1 MLAYTIPLEARTKKN
16 SMMIAGNGTRC
27 RVCGKPARQWIRQ
40 SKTHDAFA
48 AKAIW
53 YLRPIPAKPI
63 DFPVNVC
70 CTFYMATHRRVDL
83 LNLEACIHD
92 LLVDAKVLSD
102 DNCSIVSSTDG
113 SKVAFDKARPRVE
126 ISITALQ
133 DAGGE
138 R

>member
-1 MLAYTIPLEARTKKN
+1 MLDYTIPLEARTKKN

-27 RVCGKPARQWIRQ
+27 WVCGKPARQWIRQ
-40 SKTHDAFA
+40 SKAHDAFA

-53 YLRPIPAKPI
+53 FLRPTPAKPI
-63 DFPVNVC
+63 DFPVNVR
-70 CTFYMATHRRVDL
+70 CTFYMATHRMVDL

-92 LLVDAKVLSD
+92 LLVEAKVLAD
-102 DNCSIVSSTDG
+102 DNCNIVFSTDG

-133 DAGGE
+133 DAGDE

>member
-1 MLAYTIPLEARTKKN
+1 MLTYTIPLEARTKKN

-27 RVCGKPARQWIRQ
+27 WVCGKPARQWIRQ
-40 SKTHDAFA
+40 SKAHDAFA

-53 YLRPIPAKPI
+53 YLRPAPAKPI
-63 DFPVNVC
+63 DFPVNVR

-92 LLVDAKVLSD
+92 LLVNAKVLAD

-113 SKVAFDKARPRVE
+113 SKVAFDKERPRVE

-133 DAGGE
+133 DAGDE